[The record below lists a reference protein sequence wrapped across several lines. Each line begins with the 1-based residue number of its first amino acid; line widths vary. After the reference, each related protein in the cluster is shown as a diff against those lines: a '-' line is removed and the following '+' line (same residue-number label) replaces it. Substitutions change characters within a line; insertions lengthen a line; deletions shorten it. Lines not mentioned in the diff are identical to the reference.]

1 MKTLNR
7 RTVLAVMI
15 SSVLSTSLT
24 AQENKA
30 NQVEQDNI
38 DRIDVIYKRS
48 SIMSEITE
56 STEKLV
62 AMPGANGDPLQAAFA
77 LPGVV
82 AAGGA
87 IGSPAVRGS
96 SPEDNLF
103 EIDFMPAGYI
113 FHDFGQ
119 SIFNR
124 HIVRDFQLHSA
135 GYGTSY
141 SNATGAVFDVS
152 LRNPKQQPI
161 ATTIDLS
168 LFNAGIFVEGQASEN
183 SAFYF
188 SARKSMLPL
197 FFSKGEEIEDDD
209 DELTGVTINNPP
221 DDNDY
226 QGKWVWD
233 INSNNVLSVSFTGA
247 EDKVGVN
254 FNERA
259 ELSLKVP
266 EYQGDAEYL
275 QQFNSQSII
284 WDHYGDDLYVETGI
298 GFLKDSE
305 SLVIGAKASNP
316 DGLFVDEDKQ
326 QVSLKTRVNYQL
338 NSSHQL
344 ILDAAY
350 YDVTTDYKYDMFFDT
365 CTEIDP
371 DCEESQG
378 ERVNDEI
385 SIDTSNYFVGLSDVW
400 AINDKWQAEV
410 GLQWQR
416 NKYTNESFMLPRIAL
431 NYFVT
436 NNSTIT
442 AKYGEYN
449 RLQDVE
455 YILPKIGNPDLK
467 SQTAK
472 HATLGFEQRLANE
485 WSWSIETYYKQMD
498 DLPLAIDDDQP
509 DADLLYSNDVEGNA
523 YGVDMLINKNLTD
536 RWYGWLSLSY
546 SKSERTNLRNDLTL
560 DYYADTPLVVNMIIN
575 YQLTEKWNL
584 GFNFTARSGQP
595 YTPIVGVKENPQ
607 AEGYFLPVYGDAYS
621 ERFDLAHRLD
631 VRAERKSTLWGLDVI
646 WVFEIMNIYG
656 QDNVS
661 YIDLD
666 YQHVQSTDDLIITEE
681 TDDFGLRPSIGFSLT
696 F

>member
-416 NKYTNESFMLPRIAL
+416 NKYTNESFILPRIAL